1 MNRKK
6 LQMGCAAA
14 LAVYLLSAVLF
25 YWIAGEQLHFRVE
38 ETAAVTPAQP
48 IGELVQGME
57 VRQPF
62 TAQCDEVTGVML
74 RLSTYGRTNTCRL
87 IVSLLDG
94 EGSVLAQQIL
104 AGEDIEDGALQK
116 VFFAQPVRVDR
127 DKWYAVV
134 LASPDGTPGNAVTA
148 WQGNTISAAR
158 TEIPVEIPAGQ
169 ELLIDGAPQWGML
182 HVTVQTRSHMQFG
195 AFYWYWAAGGGALLA
210 CYCGYLLYAVGKGKD
225 VLILRV
231 ISAFR
236 RYGYLMRQ
244 LIARDFKTKYKRS
257 VLGILWSFLNP
268 LLTMAV
274 QYVVFSTI
282 FRSDIP
288 NFPLY
293 LLTGIVCFNFFS
305 EASSMALQSIVGNA
319 SLITKVY
326 VPKYIYPVS
335 RVLSSTVNLLLSL
348 IPLLAVMLLTD
359 TPVRPAILLLP
370 FGLVCLVVFSIGVG
384 FILSTAMVFFRDT
397 QFLWGV
403 VSMLWMYL
411 TPIIYPES
419 IIPAQFMTLYKCNPL
434 YHIIRFIR
442 IVLMDGISP
451 EPKAYGLCMIASVVP
466 FLIGAVIFK
475 KNQDKFVLNL

>member
-1 MNRKK
+1 
-6 LQMGCAAA
+6 
-14 LAVYLLSAVLF
+14 
-25 YWIAGEQLHFRVE
+25 
-38 ETAAVTPAQP
+38 
-48 IGELVQGME
+48 
-57 VRQPF
+57 
-62 TAQCDEVTGVML
+62 
-74 RLSTYGRTNTCRL
+74 
-87 IVSLLDG
+87 
-94 EGSVLAQQIL
+94 
-104 AGEDIEDGALQK
+104 
-116 VFFAQPVRVDR
+116 
-127 DKWYAVV
+127 
-134 LASPDGTPGNAVTA
+134 
-148 WQGNTISAAR
+148 
-158 TEIPVEIPAGQ
+158 
-169 ELLIDGAPQWGML
+169 
-182 HVTVQTRSHMQFG
+182 
-195 AFYWYWAAGGGALLA
+195 
-210 CYCGYLLYAVGKGKD
+210 
-225 VLILRV
+225 
-231 ISAFR
+231 
-236 RYGYLMRQ
+236 MRQ

-397 QFLWGV
+397 QFLWCV